1 MLQLPLA
8 TTQHLLLVQEL
19 HEGVEIADFEA
30 ARKLLSER
38 PEELSI
44 FDSIGDVPFLNKKL
58 CARILAHPVG
68 EEHVLVFEAS
78 LMHNEA
84 NSVEDAVAAEFYPV
98 TLVRTV
104 SVVYKTSTEWV
115 TSQLLQLCVAGSIY

>member
-1 MLQLPLA
+1 M
-8 TTQHLLLVQEL
+8 QEL

-44 FDSIGDVPFLNKKL
+44 FDSIGDVPFLKKKL
-58 CARILAHPVG
+58 CAHILAHPVG
-68 EEHVLVFEAS
+68 EDNVLVFEAS
-78 LMHNEA
+78 LLHNTP
-84 NSVEDAVAAEFYPV
+84 NSDEDALAAEFYPV

-115 TSQLLQLCVAGSIY
+115 TSQLLQLYVAGSIY

>member
-84 NSVEDAVAAEFYPV
+84 NSVQDAVAAKFYPV